1 MLLLCHI
8 TNDFYTQ
15 DFDLFERALKIL
27 SQARDNLE
35 NLFENHQSACPKQI
49 QLISSKT
56 IQRTHHSVVQ
66 PFSFCRRRLAQ
77 SEYCVSSIA
86 AEVSSS
92 CNLLAENWL
101 CIIVLLHNYFSGQR
115 NLVLLRVPKFSSPAR
130 KTSKRISTDSE
141 ERIEQRVK
149 SVSSNRTRLQIS
161 LHCNHFIPVSAGAV
175 RTETRQSKVQET
187 FVF

>member
-1 MLLLCHI
+1 MLLLCHT

-15 DFDLFERALKIL
+15 DFDLFEQALKIL

-35 NLFENHQSACPKQI
+35 HLFENHQSTCPNQI

-56 IQRTHHSVVQ
+56 IQQTHHSVVQ
-66 PFSFCRRRLAQ
+66 PFFCRRRLAQ
-77 SEYCVSSIA
+77 SEYCVSSFA
-86 AEVSSS
+86 VEVSSS
-92 CNLLAENWL
+92 CNLLAENWM
-101 CIIVLLHNYFSGQR
+101 CIIVLLHNYLSGQR
-115 NLVLLRVPKFSSPAR
+115 NLVLLRVPKFGSPAG

-149 SVSSNRTRLQIS
+149 SVSSNCTRLQIS

-175 RTETRQSKVQET
+175 RMETRQSKVQQK

>member
-1 MLLLCHI
+1 MIFTLRILICLSERWTFCHRLETI
-8 TNDFYTQ
+8 
-15 DFDLFERALKIL
+15 LKI
-27 SQARDNLE
+27 
-35 NLFENHQSACPKQI
+35 F
-49 QLISSKT
+49 SKT
-56 IQRTHHSVVQ
+56 INQHVQ
-66 PFSFCRRRLAQ
+66 NKFSSLVRKLSSERITASFNPFFCRRRLAQ

-86 AEVSSS
+86 VEVSSS

-101 CIIVLLHNYFSGQR
+101 CIIVLLHNYLSGQR

-175 RTETRQSKVQET
+175 RTETRQSKVQQT